1 MPDELTESAK
11 ELIATCPH
19 LINLFAERISKMIEN
34 WAESDVYHDDVLM
47 PIDIEIQHVG
57 YTAEQ
62 CGYDK

>member
-34 WAESDVYHDDVLM
+34 WAESDVYHDDILE
-47 PIDIEIQHVG
+47 PIEIAHVG
-57 YTAEQ
+57 YTQEQ